1 VPIGVASAILLIVR
15 VGFADVQNILLAL
28 CFNGIGLPAAAT
40 GLLDPIW
47 AMLAIAVSVTAIF
60 INSLWGRPSLF
71 NAIFSV
77 GRPPVDAARQTSEPA
92 LARRPHRGVGVE
104 KRVDSRFRRAEPVPE
119 SPCWLRAQDDDWH
132 AASSV
137 IHDGLGPFEK

>member
-1 VPIGVASAILLIVR
+1 MKRTGVCAVPIGVASAILLIVR

-60 INSLWGRPSLF
+60 INSLWAGLRSSMPSS
-71 NAIFSV
+71 ASA
-77 GRPPVDAARQTSEPA
+77 G
-92 LARRPHRGVGVE
+92 HR
-104 KRVDSRFRRAEPVPE
+104 
-119 SPCWLRAQDDDWH
+119 
-132 AASSV
+132 
-137 IHDGLGPFEK
+137 